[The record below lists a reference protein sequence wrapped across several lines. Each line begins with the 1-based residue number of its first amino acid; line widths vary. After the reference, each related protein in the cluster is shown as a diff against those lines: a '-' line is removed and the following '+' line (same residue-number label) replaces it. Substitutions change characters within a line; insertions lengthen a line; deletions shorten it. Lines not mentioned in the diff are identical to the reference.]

1 MKKLLFAPVLAL
13 SAAAM
18 AQPVAPIEGQWT
30 NPKGSVVIEVAKC
43 GAVYCGKVVKASP
56 QAKAD
61 ARQGGTPNLV
71 GTNLLSGLKP
81 DGKGGWV
88 GRVFLPKRNM
98 HATGTI
104 RAVGGNQMSVKGC
117 AIAGLVCK
125 EQRWTR
131 VG

>member
-1 MKKLLFAPVLAL
+1 MKKLLILPLLACA
-13 SAAAM
+13 SVAA

-30 NPKGSVVIEVAKC
+30 NPKGSVVIEMTKC
-43 GAVYCGKVVKASP
+43 GPFYCGRVVRASP
-56 QAKAD
+56 EAKAD
-61 ARQGGTPNLV
+61 ARAGGTPNLV
-71 GTNLLSGLKP
+71 GSNLLSGFKP

-104 RAVGGNQMSVKGC
+104 RAVGTDQLSVRGC
-117 AIAGLVCK
+117 AIVGLVCK
-125 EQRWTR
+125 EQRWRR